1 MRHYRMEKI
10 LQDTRGKQILEVPV
24 KMIGG
29 LLSWLGKIGGGL
41 IRKCIGEKNNV
52 LDHLHL
58 KQANMKIMFIL

>member
-1 MRHYRMEKI
+1 MIKI
-10 LQDTRGKQILEVPV
+10 KVVINMAVHARE
-24 KMIGG
+24 IGG